1 MRELMTTT
9 RVLLDNSYPRGVLWR
24 APLRRRRD
32 GARGRN
38 KTVTL
43 VCRDRFHPPPPPLA
57 PTERRPPNWAQFAI
71 ALALLPLTPS
81 FAWARTPTPT
91 PVPTNTDGP
100 SPTST
105 TPTSP
110 SPTPTGTR
118 PMPYI
123 RIVISLDVAR
133 SGQRVTLDGSAND
146 PSGTYR
152 WSQTRGDV

>member
-24 APLRRRRD
+24 APLRRRRG
-32 GARGRN
+32 GARWRS
-38 KTVTL
+38 KPVTL

-57 PTERRPPNWAQFAI
+57 PTARRPPNWARFAI
-71 ALALLPLTPS
+71 ALALLALTPS
-81 FAWARTPTPT
+81 FAGARTPT

-123 RIVISLDVAR
+123 
-133 SGQRVTLDGSAND
+133 
-146 PSGTYR
+146 
-152 WSQTRGDV
+152 